1 MKTYSAKTAEVEK
14 KWIIIDAE
22 NLVVGRMASLIA
34 MRLRGK
40 HRPIFTPHI
49 DCGDHVIVVNAEK
62 IAMTGKKFTNKKYY
76 RHTGHPGGIKETTP
90 EKILAG
96 KRPTRVVELAV
107 QRMMPGGP
115 LSRKQLSNL
124 HVYAGSEHP
133 HEAQKPATLDIGA
146 MNSKNVRS
154 A

>member
-49 DCGDHVIVVNAEK
+49 DCGDHVIVVNADK
-62 IAMTGKKFTNKKYY
+62 IAMTGKKLTNKIYY

-133 HEAQKPATLDIGA
+133 HEAQKPATLDVGA
-146 MNSKNVRS
+146 MNTKNVRS